1 MSCGRAEQYAKKL
14 HALCFFADAIKKA
27 ETFFIFQ
34 CQGAIHESTQ
44 AAVKRLFM
52 ALNWSFV
59 RFLGGSLKP
68 IRHLAQPYL
77 AILS

>member
-52 ALNWSFV
+52 ALN
-59 RFLGGSLKP
+59 
-68 IRHLAQPYL
+68 
-77 AILS
+77 